1 MYLKKIYIYIYL
13 VTSEVVFS
21 VHILSQVLVHRVEP
35 ERYLRDSLR
44 RTVCHCTRVCC
55 PDQGL
60 CQGCGGPTVK
70 YEVCSVD
77 KIEGAI
83 HGGRH
88 TFTFTLWE
96 WLRPERS
103 WKPHRLPVPGGVPTL
118 RDLWHLP
125 VSLPKPALLWWP
137 LRSEDWPIQS
147 GQLAG
152 KRILCNSNLL

>member
-1 MYLKKIYIYIYL
+1 MYLKKIYIYIWSRQKLFFQYIFWAKSWFTEL
-13 VTSEVVFS
+13 NQSVTCVTVSEGQS
-21 VHILSQVLVHRVEP
+21 AIAP
-35 ERYLRDSLR
+35 
-44 RTVCHCTRVCC
+44 VCC

-88 TFTFTLWE
+88 TSTFTLWE

-118 RDLWHLP
+118 HDLWHLP

-152 KRILCNSNLL
+152 KWILCNSNLL